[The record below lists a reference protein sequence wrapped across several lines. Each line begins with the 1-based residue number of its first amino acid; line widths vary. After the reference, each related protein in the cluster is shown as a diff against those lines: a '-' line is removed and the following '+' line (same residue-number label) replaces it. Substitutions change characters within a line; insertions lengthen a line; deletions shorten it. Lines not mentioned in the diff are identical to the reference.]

1 VRHDDGRPV
10 DAHPAQRVLDVPL
23 GLRVQR
29 AGRFVQQDYRR
40 RLQQRPRYR
49 HPLLFA
55 AAQSQPSLAHLGV
68 VGVGEREDLVVD
80 VGSARRLDHVGVR
93 RREATV
99 LDVVAD
105 GVVEEDGVLGDH
117 PYGPTQRLL
126 GDGFDVLPV
135 DDDRARLDVVE
146 PEQQPNYGALAAP
159 GRTNLRN
166 KRSKPTFRFG
176 LSDSPHQSHSLP
188 WGHRERDVLQHQSLG
203 QVPEGHVVK
212 LHRAPLHRDR
222 PRVGSVDD
230 VLVLSQQVEHVL
242 HVDEVLLD
250 RPVVSAE
257 PVQRNVQL
265 DYVRGEEDVL
275 AHSEFVLDHQVG
287 AEEAAAQ
294 ETRADDHVLHRVQDV

>member
-1 VRHDDGRPV
+1 MMV
-10 DAHPAQRVLDVPL
+10 VL
-23 GLRVQR
+23 
-29 AGRFVQQDYRR
+29 
-40 RLQQRPRYR
+40 
-49 HPLLFA
+49 
-55 AAQSQPSLAHLGV
+55 LAHILLSESWMFLSVCVSNALVASSSRTIVGAFSNVLAIATLCFSPLSLNLARPLGV

-80 VGSARRLDHVGVR
+80 VGPARRLDHVGIR

-222 PRVGSVDD
+222 PALGASMMSWSS
-230 VLVLSQQVEHVL
+230 LSKSNMFSMSTKFFWIAL
-242 HVDEVLLD
+242 
-250 RPVVSAE
+250 
-257 PVQRNVQL
+257 
-265 DYVRGEEDVL
+265 
-275 AHSEFVLDHQVG
+275 
-287 AEEAAAQ
+287 
-294 ETRADDHVLHRVQDV
+294 